1 MTTLKR
7 EGIMLWFAL
16 GLMLGGFLG
25 MLLVSIFASKRRP
38 EGLYGDKMGDPEEEA
53 FRKASPR
60 LDNHSGVNNNSTPL
74 G

>member
-7 EGIMLWFAL
+7 EGIMLWFTL

-25 MLLVSIFASKRRP
+25 MLLMGIFASKRIP
-38 EGLYGDKMGDPEEEA
+38 EDDPGEKA
-53 FRKASPR
+53 FRKASRRPDENR
-60 LDNHSGVNNNSTPL
+60 GIDNNSPTP

>member
-25 MLLVSIFASKRRP
+25 MLLTGIFVSKRRSDYD
-38 EGLYGDKMGDPEEEA
+38 EMDLNEET
-53 FRKASPR
+53 FRKEYR
-60 LDNHSGVNNNSTPL
+60 RMDKNSGVNNNSTPL